1 MKRGDPGPHLAI
13 LQKMAG
19 SDIYLRG
26 KTEARESKERGGSRS
41 RGDPRER
48 GGKRVHESTARAP
61 PKYAFRP
68 KDPHFEI
75 DPHDFPGIYIYIYTR
90 STSAISTRSAS
101 FHLGSTLA
109 SSIVLIELGR
119 HEMLRGNFS
128 NRAPDRE
135 GKTRD
140 ERQRREEK
148 LAYLLFLVFLPP
160 FRVFLSP
167 RDSIFI
173 FIPDFSTVAFPFIRI
188 IRGCRNN
195 FQANFFFLSSAVS
208 PFSIYFVIVE
218 MDGKKKG
225 GMKRVAIM
233 FRVRKKERK
242 KKKRKAVR

>member
-75 DPHDFPGIYIYIYTR
+75 DPHDFPGIYIYTR

-148 LAYLLFLVFLPP
+148 LAYLLFLVFPP
-160 FRVFLSP
+160 PSVSFYRPAIVFL
-167 RDSIFI
+167 FL
-173 FIPDFSTVAFPFIRI
+173 FPTFR
-188 IRGCRNN
+188 
-195 FQANFFFLSSAVS
+195 LSRFHSYVL
-208 PFSIYFVIVE
+208 
-218 MDGKKKG
+218 
-225 GMKRVAIM
+225 
-233 FRVRKKERK
+233 
-242 KKKRKAVR
+242 

>member
-75 DPHDFPGIYIYIYTR
+75 DPHDFPGIYIYTR

-119 HEMLRGNFS
+119 HRNATREFLESGSRSRGENTRRTPTTRRKISIPSLPCFS
-128 NRAPDRE
+128 PPSVSFYRPAIVF
-135 GKTRD
+135 
-140 ERQRREEK
+140 
-148 LAYLLFLVFLPP
+148 LFLFPT
-160 FRVFLSP
+160 FRLS
-167 RDSIFI
+167 RFHSY
-173 FIPDFSTVAFPFIRI
+173 V
-188 IRGCRNN
+188 
-195 FQANFFFLSSAVS
+195 L
-208 PFSIYFVIVE
+208 
-218 MDGKKKG
+218 
-225 GMKRVAIM
+225 
-233 FRVRKKERK
+233 
-242 KKKRKAVR
+242 